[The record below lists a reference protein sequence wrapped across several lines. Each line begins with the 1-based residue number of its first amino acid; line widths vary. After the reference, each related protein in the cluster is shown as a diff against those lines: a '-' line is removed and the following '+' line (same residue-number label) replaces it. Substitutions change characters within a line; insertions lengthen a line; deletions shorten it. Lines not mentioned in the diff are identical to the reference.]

1 MRLAALLAKGAGHD
15 ATAVP
20 AWQALEMATINGA
33 RALALDDRTG
43 SISAGKY
50 ADLTAVDLSAISTA
64 PCYDPVSHIVYAA
77 GRENVTDV
85 WVQGRRVVDR
95 GELLSLDKNEL
106 LARSHYWRD
115 RLQD

>member
-1 MRLAALLAKGAGHD
+1 MCSSDL
-15 ATAVP
+15 
-20 AWQALEMATINGA
+20 
-33 RALALDDRTG
+33 
-43 SISAGKY
+43 ISAGKY